1 MSKHYKKIIDLIKNE
16 EESEEVSKYDSNFDT
31 LMNAKDHK
39 DIQKVLEGNKG
50 ISEDEYID
58 IFTGNHPKINQ
69 WNIPS
74 YMKEYFSESSNN
86 SPSTNSKLLSKITEL
101 QNGDDDDIDFDNSLK
116 FLGESGK
123 LSGQDIGDFI
133 SGKYFSPMDRNYK
146 SITQNPSLRPEHLES
161 IAERDP
167 SQIGYVMNHP
177 SFTSNTLTN
186 LFNKEG
192 FRENIDSR
200 NIDEIVRRT
209 RTGYNSNGDPQADE
223 EQKLDLNPNV
233 VRSLVEHSGEKA
245 SPSSLNI
252 LLDHVDPTFKKQW
265 TDEKMGITHGS
276 HGHTFPDDYED
287 GHADEDFQ
295 NENWSNWSNVG
306 NTSHSDSISNYLA
319 GSRHID
325 DDQAEHVKRHGD
337 IDQKYKLYENKH
349 ADPRHGA
356 EMFKKWHDDD
366 HHHDYDSD
374 SLNEYHKQN
383 HNDKYTLDDLDPST
397 LEEIEQQ
404 GYDDGSI
411 DEAADE
417 AYSITEYFADEE
429 DSIVRDIISGGH
441 YDDDVTDIADEKLR
455 DEWADDE
462 DWMGENPNS
471 VQNEGNPEFD
481 ALNKLWEDEQ
491 DGHFSIE
498 DLKAKGFEKWSD
510 LGLEGDADDEVHSD
524 EIKEKLDA
532 FGGPLQVN
540 YADHDELHISEH
552 PEYDSRHEGVF
563 EDAVREHFQNNPWDY
578 SDKMYLYE
586 SHRETDGYQEAFSE
600 AKKDYLE
607 ENAKDYMDELYDGS
621 HQDTR
626 FIPHHLHTAIPNFNE
641 LNQENKVR
649 RLDGPNK
656 GFLDNHIKDRSYEHS
671 YGDGQ
676 HHHEMVQDYANAN
689 GGSIDI
695 GTMNKLFPN
704 QKDTWKKIFD
714 GKGKI
719 TSDEIS
725 GKIEALPKTNYD
737 ISFGKWN
744 KSQMQNIN
752 GRDQVIMRLDHSNES
767 IKPLMEDS
775 SVYDTFKKVQDT
787 SQRSGH
793 PTKSNTIA
801 WARVDTT
808 DPDHWMIDEVQSDF
822 GKTVQRYLKQEGAD
836 DKAGHIDVINDNH
849 KNWRETLTNAVLK
862 EAKKHGA
869 QKVSTHSPESKHSHA
884 AYGDAKIHSTYKKG
898 YKQVPRSMGFRA
910 AEHTELPITDGAK
923 QHFVKTN
930 PHVQRHID
938 QHTDAYTHHIEMAGA
953 HGGLKDISEKHA
965 VNEKGHLQTAQQHLE
980 RIKGYDPS
988 FNEEDHKPFDVSEDA
1003 TNTAHEVAGNN
1014 DFMSHDHDSLLKE
1027 TPYDAKTKMNQGHTY
1042 ELTPKFIKK
1051 NMDEFLELYDKLE
1064 KGELTNAAKGA
1075 VMALGL
1081 GMGAHYMGADAN
1093 QKAAQQFS
1101 GGNQPAHSRSVA
1113 SIDHQTNE
1121 VEQAKEDARADAQ
1134 NIIDRND
1141 KKWFVSK
1148 HNEGLSPHVYTQT
1161 IKSNPALHDKYSY
1174 TNKLSNSAF
1183 KEVIQKNPHL
1193 QEDVHGAHY
1202 DKLHKEFGGDHEK
1215 MSHAW
1220 KNGISNTHAKFATG
1234 RDPASVADKIGE
1246 NPNQDSVGEPEPN
1259 FTHRRARGSR

>member
-16 EESEEVSKYDSNFDT
+16 EEEFEYK
-31 LMNAKDHK
+31 MNQGKSFE
-39 DIQKVLEGNKG
+39 DIEKLFTSGED
-50 ISEDEYID
+50 ISEKEYSD
-58 IFTGNHPKINQ
+58 IFTGKHPYISPWRVNDSLGKLLALSQ
-69 WNIPS
+69 H
-74 YMKEYFSESSNN
+74 NN
-86 SPSTNSKLLSKITEL
+86 PKANSKVLSQIQEL
-101 QNGDDDDIDFDNSLK
+101 SGAKDEDGEEPDFDGTYKHLATRGS
-116 FLGESGK
+116 
-123 LSGQDIGDFI
+123 LSGEDINDFI
-133 SGKYFSPMDRNYK
+133 SGKYISPMDRNY
-146 SITQNPSLRPEHLES
+146 SHIIRNPNLKPQHLEEYAARS
-161 IAERDP
+161 PKD
-167 SQIGYVMNHP
+167 IGYVMDHP
-177 SFTSNTLTN
+177 SYQSNTLTN

-192 FRENIDSR
+192 FKDNLSSNDID
-200 NIDEIVRRT
+200 NIVRKT
-209 RTGYNSNGDPQADE
+209 MNGYNMNGDPKLDE

-295 NENWSNWSNVG
+295 SENWSNWSNVG
-306 NTSHSDSISNYLA
+306 NTNHSDKISNYLA

-356 EMFKKWHDDD
+356 EMFKKWYDDD

-397 LEEIEQQ
+397 LEEIEQE
-404 GYDDGSI
+404 GYDNGEI
-411 DEAADE
+411 DESADQ
-417 AYSITEYFADEE
+417 AYSITDYFDDEE

-441 YDDDVTDIADEKLR
+441 FDDDEGLVDEKLR
-455 DEWADDE
+455 EEWADDE

-481 ALNKLWEDEQ
+481 ALNKLWEDDQ

-510 LGLEGDADDEVHSD
+510 LGLEGDSDDEVHSD

-552 PEYDSRHEGVF
+552 PEYESRHESVY
-563 EDAVREHFQNNPWDY
+563 EDTVREHFRENPWDY

-586 SHRETDGYQEAFSE
+586 SHRETDGYQEALSE
-600 AKKDYLE
+600 ARKEYLE

-621 HQDTR
+621 HQDPR

-656 GFLDNHIKDRSYEHS
+656 GFLDKHIKDRSYEHA

-737 ISFGKWN
+737 ISFGKWDKN
-744 KSQMQNIN
+744 KMQNLN
-752 GRDQVIMRLDHSNES
+752 NRDQVIMRLDHSNES

-793 PTKSNTIA
+793 PTKENTIA

-808 DPDHWMIDEVQSDF
+808 DPDHWMIDETQSDF

-836 DKAGHIDVINDNH
+836 EKAGHIDVINDNH
-849 KNWRETLTNAVLK
+849 KNWRETLVNAVLK

-869 QKVSTHSPESKHSHA
+869 SKVSTHSPESKHSHA
-884 AYGDAKIHSTYKKG
+884 AYGSDKIHSTYKKG

-938 QHTDAYTHHIEMAGA
+938 QHENAYDHHISMWKA
-953 HGGLKDISEKHA
+953 HESLNTDSP
-965 VNEKGHLQTAQQHLE
+965 NERSQMNMKGHLDTAMQHAE
-980 RIKGYDPS
+980 RIKGYNPSFDIPDKNKTQPEQEHWDSARSNITENS
-988 FNEEDHKPFDVSEDA
+988 FNE
-1003 TNTAHEVAGNN
+1003 HE
-1014 DFMSHDHDSLLKE
+1014 HDSLLKE

-1042 ELTPKFIKK
+1042 ELTPKFLKK
-1051 NMDEFLELYDKLE
+1051 NMDEFLELYEKLE

-1121 VEQAKEDARADAQ
+1121 VEQAKEDARADAK

-1148 HNEGLSPHVYTQT
+1148 HNEGLSPHVYKQT

-1246 NPNQDSVGEPEPN
+1246 KPNQDSVGEPEPN